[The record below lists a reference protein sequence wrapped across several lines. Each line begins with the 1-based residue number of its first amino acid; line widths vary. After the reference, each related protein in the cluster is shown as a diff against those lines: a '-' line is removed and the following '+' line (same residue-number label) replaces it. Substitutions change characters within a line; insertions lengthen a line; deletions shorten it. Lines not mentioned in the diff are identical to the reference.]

1 MRGKLEV
8 YKCYGTSD
16 EELLIEGQNT
26 VVDGAGEVLV
36 DIMTAH
42 SSLSGI
48 PDLSSILDTSNYTIQ
63 AISFGKDSK
72 GYQRHAHELTARKG
86 YGAFNSV
93 DNNDPLVRVVVI
105 QSGGPPAPGDPE
117 VSSYMPTDA
126 GNLLPSFVTPRQTQL
141 ELNALV
147 SGEVTHP
154 NEASFDPPSSI
165 SGLCSGISDIGHNLN
180 TLAYASDLSSTS
192 AILVPGMSQLLGCY
206 PAGSGT
212 GGTPFWAVSSD
223 AGVQIGAAGFSDVI
237 YASSYNSL
245 FNQVSSMDTSGFV
258 NFVGSS
264 TTDTALAAGWSG
276 LTVSANTAI
285 NHALH
290 ASNTGEIAY
299 KVIIG
304 SGDVGACNLYG
315 GIYNIGLW
323 AMDLC
328 KAQKYNNPPFEFEPI
343 TNEKRYKLFSKKS
356 LLDNICTTGDR
367 PGDPPVGGP
376 GCNRPGDLTLIWRLY
391 FV

>member
-8 YKCYGTSD
+8 YKCYGTSE
-16 EELLIEGQNT
+16 EELLVESQNT

-48 PDLSSILDTSNYTIQ
+48 ADLSSILDTSNYTIQ

-72 GYQRHAHELTARKG
+72 GYNRHAHELTARKG
-86 YGAFNSV
+86 YGAFASSV
-93 DNNDPLVRVVVI
+93 NNTPFVRIAVI
-105 QSGGPPAPGDPE
+105 QGVVYDDGGLT
-117 VSSYMPTDA
+117 VSSYVPTDA

-141 ELNALV
+141 EVNALV
-147 SGEVTHP
+147 SGEVT
-154 NEASFDPPSSI
+154 EADGTSFVPPSSI
-165 SGLCSGISDIGHNLN
+165 SDLCSGISEVGHNLN
-180 TLAYASDLSSTS
+180 TLAYASSLSSTS
-192 AILVPGMSQLLGCY
+192 AILVPGMTQLLGCY

-223 AGVQIGAAGFSDVI
+223 AGIQVGAGFTDVI
-237 YASSYNSL
+237 YASSYNGL

-276 LTVSANTAI
+276 LTVSANTTI

-299 KVIIG
+299 KVIVG
-304 SGDVGACNLYG
+304 SGDLGACNLYG

-328 KAQKYNNPPFEFEPI
+328 KAQKYNNPPFVFGPI

-356 LLDNICTTGDR
+356 LLDNISRTVDY
-367 PGDPPVGGP
+367 GDPKDP
-376 GCNRPGDLTLIWRLY
+376 GCNRYADLTLIWRLY

>member
-8 YKCYGTSD
+8 YRCYGTSD

-93 DNNDPLVRVVVI
+93 PNNDPLVRVVVI
-105 QSGGPPAPGDPE
+105 QSGDPE
-117 VSSYMPTDA
+117 VSSYVPTDA

-147 SGEVTHP
+147 SGEVTDQNGDP
-154 NEASFDPPSSI
+154 FDPPSSI

-290 ASNTGEIAY
+290 ASTTGEIAY

-328 KAQKYNNPPFEFEPI
+328 KAQKYNNPPFTFDPI

-356 LLDNICTTGDR
+356 LLDNISRTVDY
-367 PGDPPVGGP
+367 GDPKDP
-376 GCNRPGDLTLIWRLY
+376 GCNRYEDLTLIWRLY

>member
-8 YKCYGTSD
+8 YKCYGTSE
-16 EELLIEGQNT
+16 EELLVESQNT
-26 VVDGAGEVLV
+26 VVDGAGEILV

-48 PDLSSILDTSNYTIQ
+48 ADLSSILDTSNYTIQ
-63 AISFGKDSK
+63 AISFGKDRK
-72 GYQRHAHELTARKG
+72 GYNRHAHEITQRKG
-86 YGAFNSV
+86 YGTYNPSFTERGS
-93 DNNDPLVRVVVI
+93 RIVVI
-105 QSGGPPAPGDPE
+105 QSGDPT
-117 VSSYMPTDA
+117 VSSYQPLDA

-141 ELNALV
+141 ELSATT
-147 SGEVTHP
+147 SGVIYSTAGAEILP
-154 NEASFDPPSSI
+154 SFEACCP
-165 SGLCSGISDIGHNLN
+165 GITDIGHNLN
-180 TLAYASDLSSTS
+180 VLWDVGSSSLSANESIYTS
-192 AILVPGMSQLLGCY
+192 GFGGLLGCY
-206 PAGSGT
+206 PNGSGA
-212 GGTPFWAVSSD
+212 GGTEFYAVSADSTIVVGNTHNPWT
-223 AGVQIGAAGFSDVI
+223 ASA
-237 YASSYNSL
+237 YLYTSSYNGL
-245 FNQVSSMDTSGFV
+245 FNQLSSMDLSGYV

-276 LTVSANTAI
+276 LTVSANTTI

-299 KVIIG
+299 KVIVG
-304 SGDVGACNLYG
+304 SGDLGACNLYG

-328 KAQKYNNPPFEFEPI
+328 KAQKYNNPPFVFGPI

-356 LLDNICTTGDR
+356 LLDNISRTVDY
-367 PGDPPVGGP
+367 GDPKDP
-376 GCNRPGDLTLIWRLY
+376 GCNRYADLTLIWRLY